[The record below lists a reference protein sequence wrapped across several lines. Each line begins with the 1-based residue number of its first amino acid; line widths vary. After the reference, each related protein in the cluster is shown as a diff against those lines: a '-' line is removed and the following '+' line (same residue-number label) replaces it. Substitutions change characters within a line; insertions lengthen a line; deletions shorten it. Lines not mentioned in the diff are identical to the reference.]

1 VDKSELQSLRD
12 SLRGRSLAT
21 SEGRETQPE
30 IWLQRV
36 DFTRVSQKT
45 DAVDFFHADFET
57 GYAEGANWKQ
67 VQLPEKN
74 AKHIHWIGQ
83 EPGCGPRKVE
93 AEAETSRLRE
103 VIAKGEWSR

>member
-1 VDKSELQSLRD
+1 M
-12 SLRGRSLAT
+12 
-21 SEGRETQPE
+21 
-30 IWLQRV
+30 
-36 DFTRVSQKT
+36 DFVH
-45 DAVDFFHADFET
+45 AVFET

-103 VIAKGEWSR
+103 AIAKGEWSR